1 MLTMSHY
8 MQVALEVEQEEDEG
22 GTAGETFTDYRP
34 SKLSMGPPHPDPIV
48 ETASLS
54 AVQPPE
60 PTYKL
65 QIAEQMEALG
75 SLSCLQLETIVYACQ
90 RHMQLLSD
98 HKRAGFFLG
107 DGAGVGKGRTIA
119 GLIWENWQLGRV
131 KSL

>member
-1 MLTMSHY
+1 MTMASV
-8 MQVALEVEQEEDEG
+8 Q
-22 GTAGETFTDYRP
+22 RP
-34 SKLSMGPPHPDPIV
+34 SKLSMGPAHPDPIV

-90 RHMQLLSD
+90 VTTRSNGISSNIISIFLAALYSALVFLSHGTGVILCQD
-98 HKRAGFFLG
+98 HICLG
-107 DGAGVGKGRTIA
+107 GIGTKYLH
-119 GLIWENWQLGRV
+119 LISV
-131 KSL
+131 C